1 MKPSP
6 LFRSACIALA
16 CAISVSCSQ
25 SPAPNASAVK
35 PPTAQTSRAPGN
47 GAPQIALSADMVHI
61 EYRVYGQGEPAL
73 VFVHGWSCDANYW
86 QAQIDALSPRHTVV
100 VLNLAGH
107 GSSGANRTNWTMKA
121 FGDDVD
127 AVVRALP
134 NEKVVLVGH
143 SMGGP
148 VVLEAA
154 RQLPGRVLA
163 VVGVDTFATIGTP
176 LRPLAETELRVAGM
190 RQDFIGFMRDFVPN
204 RMFAPGADPA
214 FVRKV
219 TDDMALA
226 PPEVA
231 IPAMVA
237 LDQYDYAPPLAE
249 VRVPIIAI
257 NSDLNGVT
265 DEARIK
271 KLAPTFRL
279 RTMAGRGH
287 FLMMEDAAGFDAV
300 LEEELALVRGAAPR
314 S

>member
-1 MKPSP
+1 
-6 LFRSACIALA
+6 
-16 CAISVSCSQ
+16 
-25 SPAPNASAVK
+25 
-35 PPTAQTSRAPGN
+35 
-47 GAPQIALSADMVHI
+47 MVHI

-86 QAQIDALSPRHTVV
+86 QAQIDSLSKQHTVV

-107 GSSGANRTNWTMKA
+107 GSSGANRTNWTIDA
-121 FGDDVD
+121 FGDDVA

-134 NEKVVLVGH
+134 NEKVVLIGH

-154 RQLPGRVLA
+154 RKVPERVLA
-163 VVGVDTFATIGTP
+163 IVGVDTFDNIGLP
-176 LRPLAETELRVAGM
+176 RRPLAETELRMAGM

-204 RMFAPGADPA
+204 RFFAPGADPA

-231 IPAMVA
+231 IPSMLA
-237 LDQYDYAPPLAE
+237 LEQYDFAPALAQ

-265 DEARIK
+265 DEARIRRS
-271 KLAPTFRL
+271 APTFRL
-279 RTMAGRGH
+279 HTMPGRGH
-287 FLMMEDAAGFDAV
+287 FLMMEDAEAFNAV
-300 LEEELALVRGAAPR
+300 LEAEVGSREETADKR
-314 S
+314 